1 MRFLVLWLTVV
12 IAVVVL
18 GALGGSQLP
27 FDRAV
32 IGSFVDWRALHP
44 RLTGLLIVFTQLG
57 GFPVL
62 IALGVGGTLWL
73 LTRRQFATAFAF
85 AATLLAGRAAIEL
98 IKYLVARPRPSFDAH
113 PVHVFSQSFPSAH
126 AGNSMITY
134 TALALF
140 LTPPPRRRSVLI
152 GAILLALAIGATRP
166 MLGVH
171 WPTDV
176 AAGWL
181 VGGLFVSL
189 GWWAHLRRQSAA

>member
-1 MRFLVLWLTVV
+1 MRFLVCWL
-12 IAVVVL
+12 IAFAAVVVL
-18 GALGGSQLP
+18 GATGGSQLG

-32 IGSFVDWRALHP
+32 IGGFVSWRTLHP
-44 RLTGLLIVFTQLG
+44 QPTGLLIVFTQLG
-57 GFPVL
+57 GFYVL
-62 IALGVGGTLWL
+62 IGLGMGGALWL
-73 LTRRQFATAFAF
+73 LMQRQFATAVAF
-85 AATLLAGRAAIEL
+85 AATVLAGRATIEL

-113 PVHVFSQSFPSAH
+113 PVQVFSQSFPSAH

-140 LTPPPRRRSVLI
+140 LAPPTWRSPALI
-152 GAILLALAIGATRP
+152 AAILLAIAVGATRP

-181 VGGLFVSL
+181 VGGLVVSL
-189 GWWAHLRRQSAA
+189 GWSAHRRRQSAA